1 MDRSRLLL
9 VPSFTELEWEPI
21 RPQLEEWAEVASFDL
36 PGVGN
41 EPGAERLDREI
52 VVNRGL
58 EAGG

>member
-1 MDRSRLLL
+1 LLL

-36 PGVGN
+36 PGVGD